1 MQNRERKRK
10 IINVF
15 NQYFGI
21 KLHNQESLLLG
32 MSEEKIFIKFRKKHL
47 KIIEDTAAR
56 VI

>member
-1 MQNRERKRK
+1 LQNRERKRK